1 MSVLAIVFPCSLHVY
16 ATYHG
21 VLSHKD
27 HTLGAHGVTDLVH
40 LLRRDIVDTDD
51 EDAVVLLEERLQLVE
66 VLRLG
71 CRFATHSVLRYRN
84 SLRLVLVLLVR
95 VGGERSDPRRRRKTQ
110 VAIVGFAA
118 ISVGVPEPPLSGK
131 SGSPGLALKNMSKV
145 VRSTRFI
152 ITCSRYAKIMAVA
165 LHSVSTSG
173 SICVM

>member
-1 MSVLAIVFPCSLHVY
+1 MSALAIVFPCSLHVY

-95 VGGERSDPRRRRKTQ
+95 VRGEEIHAG
-110 VAIVGFAA
+110 VAK
-118 ISVGVPEPPLSGK
+118 PKLQLSA
-131 SGSPGLALKNMSKV
+131 SQQFRWVCLNLRYQASQALQ
-145 VRSTRFI
+145 
-152 ITCSRYAKIMAVA
+152 AW
-165 LHSVSTSG
+165 H
-173 SICVM
+173 